1 MRARTVL
8 FTVVLLVLS
17 GCVGAA
23 PAGPQSTGSAG
34 AATDAATPTGPSV
47 RVTVTE
53 VVDGDTVKVKYAN
66 GSRDTVRLLG
76 VDTPEV
82 YGSNTPGEFEGVPD
96 TEAGAAC
103 LDAAGENASAY
114 ARRHLAGEEVRLVFD
129 ETADRRGYYD
139 RLLAYVH
146 VDGASFNLAL
156 VEAGHARLYESTF
169 TERERYRAAETDAR
183 AAGRGLWACA
193 EREADEGATADG
205 GTVGADT
212 TDDGSSATDAR
223 IAVVRIHPDAAG
235 NDNENLN
242 DEYVVFRNEGAETV
256 DLSGWSVT
264 DAAGKTYTFPPGTT
278 LEPGA
283 ELTLRTGTGTD
294 GDATVYWG
302 RGSAVWNNGGDTI
315 TLRGDDG
322 VVVLERRY

>member
-8 FTVVLLVLS
+8 FTVALLALS
-17 GCVGAA
+17 GCLGAVPGGPS
-23 PAGPQSTGSAG
+23 PADSAVT
-34 AATDAATPTGPSV
+34 ATDAGTPAGPSV

-82 YGSNTPGEFEGVPD
+82 YGSNAPGEFEGVPD

-103 LDAAGENASAY
+103 LDAAGENASTY
-114 ARRHLAGEEVRLVFD
+114 AERHLAGEEVRLVFD

-139 RLLAYVH
+139 RLLAYVY

-156 VEAGHARLYESTF
+156 LETGHARLYESTF
-169 TERERYRAAETDAR
+169 TERERYRAAEADAR
-183 AAGRGLWACA
+183 AAGRGLWTCA
-193 EREADEGATADG
+193 ADGADDDTAVDG
-205 GTVGADT
+205 GTADAGQT
-212 TDDGSSATDAR
+212 ETGPSDTDAR
-223 IAVVRIHPDAAG
+223 IAVVRVHADAAG

-242 DEYVVFRNEGAETV
+242 DEYVVLRNEGAAPV
-256 DLSGWSVT
+256 DLTGWSVA
-264 DAAGKTYTFPPGTT
+264 DAAGKTYTFPSGTT

-283 ELTLRTGTGTD
+283 ELTLRTGAGTD
-294 GDATVYWG
+294 GEETVYWG
-302 RGSAVWNNGGDTI
+302 RAGAVWNNDGDTV
-315 TLRGDDG
+315 TLSDDDG
-322 VVVLERRY
+322 AVVAERRY